1 MRKFASIIGLF
12 LTVCLLPASILA
24 QGITVSGTVH
34 NGASGEWVPAVTVSV
49 KGSSAGTFTN
59 DRGYFRLT
67 VPGRLPL
74 TLVISSV
81 GFETKEVAVNSPEP
95 VRISLNIAPTLGQ
108 EVVVSATR
116 VPQKILESPVSI
128 ERLGHNDIL
137 ETPSANFYDA
147 LGHLNGVDVV
157 NSSLTFTSLGTRGF
171 NSSGNLRMNQLTD
184 GMDNQAPGLNFSVG
198 NIVGLN
204 ELDVDNVELLPGAS
218 SALYGSGG
226 MNGTVLITS
235 KDPFKY
241 QGFSVQIKQGV
252 NHLGDPGVG
261 AQPYYDWQARWAK
274 AFNNRVAFKLS
285 GEYLAAKDWEAG
297 DMQNYS
303 TGLGQSIA
311 GNRSLSSYNGVNLYG
326 DEINFNVNQAMRN
339 AGYGALIPAGA
350 DSIVS
355 RTGYNEKDLVDY
367 NAYDLKL
374 DGVLSYKITNTTE
387 ASLTGYFGMANT
399 VYTGSDR
406 YDLKNVKIGQ
416 YKAEVKG
423 RRFYVRAYTTQE
435 NSGDSYDAVALAQLI
450 NESWSPTATQWAPTY
465 IKNYVG
471 ALAPPALGGAGL
483 PYAQA
488 QAYARSMADS
498 GRLLPGTPA
507 FEQVAGTLKGRPI
520 PEGALFVDRT
530 DLYVAEGMYD
540 FSDQVKWAD
549 ITVGGSYKRYVLN
562 SKGTL
567 FVDTAGTIPISEE
580 GAFAQ
585 IQKGFLN
592 DLLKITVA
600 GRYDKNQNFQGRF
613 TPRITGLIKVAKD
626 NNIRLS
632 YQSAYRFPSTQN
644 QYINLNTGDYRLIGG
659 LPQFQTFFNLKSNP
673 VYDTATLNKAE
684 AGQGPLTPYHF
695 GTFKPE
701 SVNSY
706 EVGYKGIVSKQLL
719 IDFFAFYAQYTNFLT
734 TTVLVQNPGQA
745 NQNIFAMSTN
755 SNTKVN
761 TYGSGLSLNYLMDHG
776 FVAGGNL
783 MFNKINNV
791 QSGLVT
797 FFNTPEWKFNL
808 SIANYTI
815 AKIYGFNV
823 TYRWQEKT
831 QTQNTFISGPLP
843 AFGTFDAQVSMKLP
857 KIRSILKIGG
867 SNVLNKYY
875 TNELGGPSI
884 GGLYYVSFG
893 YNVF

>member
-1 MRKFASIIGLF
+1 MRKFAGSIGFF
-12 LTVCLLPASILA
+12 LAIYLSPVIVMA
-24 QGITVSGTVH
+24 QGTTVSGVIRNT
-34 NGASGEWVPAVTVSV
+34 ASGELVPAVTVSV
-49 KGSSAGTFTN
+49 KGSSAGTFSN
-59 DRGYFRLT
+59 DRGFFKLS
-67 VPGRLPL
+67 VPGHFPL
-74 TLVISSV
+74 TLVISSI
-81 GFETKEVAVNSPEP
+81 GFETKEVEINSGEP
-95 VRISLNIAPTLGQ
+95 VQISLNIAPTLGQ

-128 ERLGHNDIL
+128 ERMGHNDIL
-137 ETPSANFYDA
+137 ETPAAGFYDA
-147 LGHLNGVDVV
+147 IGHLKGVDVV
-157 NSSLTFTSLGTRGF
+157 NSSLTFSSLGTRGF
-171 NSSGNLRMNQLTD
+171 NSSGNTRMNQLTD

-198 NIVGLN
+198 NIVGLT

-241 QGFSVQIKQGV
+241 QGFSIQIKQGV

-274 AFNNRVAFKLS
+274 AFNNRFAFKLS

-297 DMQNYS
+297 NLQNYS
-303 TGLGQSIA
+303 TGRGQPVPGS
-311 GNRSLSSYNGVNLYG
+311 RSLSSYNGVNVYG
-326 DEINFNVNQAMRN
+326 DEINFNVNQAMRK
-339 AGYGALIPAGA
+339 AGYGGLIPPGA

-367 NAYDLKL
+367 NAYNLKL

-387 ASLTGYFGMANT
+387 ASLTAYFGMANT

-423 RRFYVRAYTTQE
+423 RHFYARVYTTQE
-435 NSGDSYDAVALAQLI
+435 NSGDSYDVVAMAQLMD
-450 NESWSPTATQWAPTY
+450 ESWSPTASSWAPAY
-465 IKNYVG
+465 VKNYVG

-488 QAYARSMADS
+488 QAYARSKADS
-498 GRLLPGTPA
+498 GRLVPGTPA
-507 FEQVAGTLKGRPI
+507 FQQVAAALKTRAI
-520 PEGALFVDRT
+520 PNGALFVDRT
-530 DLYVAEGMYD
+530 NLYVAEGMYD
-540 FSDQVKWAD
+540 FADQVKWAD
-549 ITVGGSYKRYVLN
+549 ITVGASYKRYVLN
-562 SKGTL
+562 SRGTL

-585 IQKGFLN
+585 IQKGFIG
-592 DLLKITVA
+592 DILKITLA

-613 TPRITGLIKVAKD
+613 TPRITGLIKVARD

-644 QYINLNTGDYRLIGG
+644 QYINLNTGNYRLIGG
-659 LPQFQTFFNLKSNP
+659 LPQFQSFFNLKNNP
-673 VYDTATLNKAE
+673 VYDTATLNRAE
-684 AGQGPLTPYHF
+684 AGQGPLTPYRF

-719 IDFFAFYAQYTNFLT
+719 IDFFTFYARYTNFIT
-734 TTVLVQNPGQA
+734 TTVLVQNPSAATPNVFG
-745 NQNIFAMSTN
+745 MSTN
-755 SNTKVN
+755 SGTKVN
-761 TYGSGLSLNYLMDHG
+761 TYGSGLSLDYLLSHG
-776 FVAGGNL
+776 FIASGNV

-808 SIANYTI
+808 SFANYTI
-815 AKIYGFNV
+815 ARYYGFNV
-823 TYRWQEKT
+823 TYRWQEQA
-831 QTQNTFISGPLP
+831 QTQNTFISGTLP

-875 TNELGGPSI
+875 SNELGGPAI